1 MVSNFQI
8 SSISAQS
15 GGSSGSGLSELVK
28 NRLREKV
35 VNNIKNK
42 KSHFE
47 HTDAGDIVS
56 RRPEEFR
63 RWLDY
68 LFQFY

>member
-8 SSISAQS
+8 SFISAQT
-15 GGSSGSGLSELVK
+15 GNAGSGLSELVK

-63 RWLDY
+63 RWLDH
-68 LFQFY
+68 LLLLI